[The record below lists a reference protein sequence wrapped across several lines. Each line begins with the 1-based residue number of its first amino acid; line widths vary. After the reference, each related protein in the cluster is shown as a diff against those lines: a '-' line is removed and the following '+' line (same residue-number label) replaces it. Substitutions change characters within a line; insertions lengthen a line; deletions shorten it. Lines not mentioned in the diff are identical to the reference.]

1 MQAEQ
6 KRAVVIVNTRSRRGQ
21 EWYPDV
27 IATLP
32 KHGIVIE
39 KAMPFKDSKR
49 MVQAVK
55 DAIKAETPLI
65 IVGGGDGTL
74 GSMARHFI
82 GSKSVMGVLPLGT
95 GNQFAR
101 DLCIDANVETA
112 CEVIGSGK
120 VTGVDV
126 GFAGSDHFL
135 TVATAGLTTLIAQE
149 LTNDA
154 KRKLGRFVYVFA
166 LVRAIRRLRPF
177 HAKLVTPQHT
187 LEFDTIQVVIGN
199 GRFHAGPFPL
209 APDAAITNG
218 SLVVYALASRSR
230 WELVRFALHLPG
242 GHHVDLVE
250 VPTFHTTGGTLTTS
264 PIQKVTVDGEIAEK
278 TPLTFGIRPRALQ
291 VMVPK
296 DFTDVGS
303 VTPV

>member
-6 KRAVVIVNTRSRRGQ
+6 KRAIVIVNTRSRRGK
-21 EWYPDV
+21 EWYPQV
-27 IATLP
+27 LEALP
-32 KHGIVIE
+32 KHGVTVE
-39 KAMPFKDSKR
+39 RATAFTDGKQMVKATR
-49 MVQAVK
+49 E
-55 DAIKAETPLI
+55 AIASHAPLI

-74 GSMARHFI
+74 GSVARHFI
-82 GSKSVMGVLPLGT
+82 GSRSVLGVLPLGT
-95 GNQFAR
+95 GNQFAK
-101 DLCIDANVETA
+101 DLCITADVEAA
-112 CEVIGSGK
+112 CEVIGAGK
-120 VTGVDV
+120 VMGVDV

-154 KRKLGRFVYVFA
+154 KRRLGRFVYLFA
-166 LVRAIRRLRPF
+166 LVRAVHRLRPF
-177 HAKLVTPQHT
+177 YAKFVTPERT

-218 SLVVYALASRSR
+218 NLTVYALATRSR

-242 GHHVDLVE
+242 GHQGDLVE
-250 VPTFHTTGGTLTTS
+250 VPTFHTTGGTLTTT

-278 TPLTFGIRPRALQ
+278 TPLTFGIRPHALQ
-291 VMVPK
+291 VMVPQ
-296 DFTDVGS
+296 DFTG
-303 VTPV
+303 

>member
-6 KRAVVIVNTRSRRGQ
+6 KRAIVIVNTRSRRGK
-21 EWYPDV
+21 EWYPQV
-27 IATLP
+27 IETLP
-32 KHGIVIE
+32 KHGIVID
-39 KAMPFKDSKR
+39 KAIPVTDPKLL
-49 MVQAVK
+49 
-55 DAIKAETPLI
+55 IKATKEAIASKAPLI

-74 GSMARHFI
+74 GSVARHFI
-82 GSKSVMGVLPLGT
+82 GSQSVLGVLPLGT

-101 DLCIDANVETA
+101 DLCIDADVEKA
-112 CEVIGSGK
+112 CEVIGAGK
-120 VTGVDV
+120 VAGVDV

-154 KRKLGRFVYVFA
+154 KRRLGRFVYLFA

-177 HAKLVTPQHT
+177 HAKLVTPEHT

-209 APDAAITNG
+209 APDAAITSG

-242 GHHVDLVE
+242 GHQGDLVE
-250 VPTFHTTGGTLTTS
+250 VPTFHTTGGTLTTT
-264 PIQKVTVDGEIAEK
+264 PIQKVTVDGEIVEK

-291 VMVPK
+291 VMVPQ
-296 DFTDVGS
+296 DFAG
-303 VTPV
+303 

>member
-1 MQAEQ
+1 MPAEQ
-6 KRAVVIVNTRSRRGQ
+6 KRAIVIVNTRSRRGK
-21 EWYPDV
+21 EWYPQV
-27 IATLP
+27 LEALP
-32 KHGIVIE
+32 KHGIVID
-39 KAMPFKDSKR
+39 KAIPVTAPKVM
-49 MVQAVK
+49 
-55 DAIKAETPLI
+55 IKATKEAIASGAPLI

-74 GSMARHFI
+74 GSVVRHFI
-82 GSKSVMGVLPLGT
+82 GSRSVLGVLPLGT

-101 DLCIDANVETA
+101 DLCIDVDVEKA

-126 GFAGSDHFL
+126 GFAGSDYFL

-154 KRKLGRFVYVFA
+154 KRRLGRFVYLFA

-177 HAKLVTPQHT
+177 HAKLVTPEHT

-209 APDAAITNG
+209 APDAGITNG

-242 GHHVDLVE
+242 GHQGDLVE

-264 PIQKVTVDGEIAEK
+264 PIQKVTVDGEIVEK

-291 VMVPK
+291 VMVPQ
-296 DFTDVGS
+296 DFTG
-303 VTPV
+303 

>member
-6 KRAVVIVNTRSRRGQ
+6 KRAVVIVNTKSRRGK
-21 EWYPDV
+21 EWYPQV

-39 KAMPFKDSKR
+39 KAMPFTDAKK
-49 MVQAVK
+49 MVRATK
-55 DAIKAETPLI
+55 EAIAAGTPLV

-74 GSMARHFI
+74 GSVARHFI
-82 GSKSVMGVLPLGT
+82 GSHSTLGVLPLGT

-101 DLCIDANVETA
+101 DLCIRADVEAA

-120 VTGVDV
+120 QMGVDV

-154 KRKLGRFVYVFA
+154 KRRLGRFVYLFA
-166 LVRAIRRLRPF
+166 LMRAIRKLVPF
-177 HAKLVTPQHT
+177 HAKLVTPEQT

-209 APDAAITNG
+209 APDAAITTGN
-218 SLVVYALASRSR
+218 LVVYALATRSR
-230 WELVRFALHLPG
+230 WELLKFAMHLPG
-242 GHHVDLVE
+242 GHQGDLVE
-250 VPTFHTTGGTLTTS
+250 VPTFHTVGGELTAT
-264 PIQKVTVDGEIAEK
+264 PLQKVTVDGEVVEK
-278 TPLTFGIRPRALQ
+278 TPLTFGVRPRALQ
-291 VMVPK
+291 VMVPPE
-296 DFTDVGS
+296 FEG
-303 VTPV
+303 

>member
-6 KRAVVIVNTRSRRGQ
+6 KRAIVIVNTHSRRGR
-21 EWYPDV
+21 EWYPKV
-27 IATLP
+27 LATLP

-39 KAMPFKDSKR
+39 KAIPLKDPKR
-49 MVQAVK
+49 LIQVTK
-55 DAIKAETPLI
+55 EAIAAGAPLV

-74 GSMARHFI
+74 GSVARHFI
-82 GSKSVMGVLPLGT
+82 GSRSVLGVLPLGT

-101 DLCIDANVETA
+101 DLCIHADVETA
-112 CEVIGSGK
+112 CEVISAGK
-120 VTGVDV
+120 VAGVDV

-149 LTNDA
+149 LTENA
-154 KRKLGRFVYVFA
+154 KRRLGRFVYLFA
-166 LVRAIRRLRPF
+166 LFRAIRRLVPF
-177 HAKLVTPQHT
+177 HAKLVTPEQT

-209 APDAAITNG
+209 APDATITNG
-218 SLVVYALASRSR
+218 KLIVYALATRSR
-230 WELVRFALHLPG
+230 MELLRFAIHLPG
-242 GHHVDLVE
+242 GHQGDLVE

-264 PIQKVTVDGEIAEK
+264 PIQKVTVDGEIVEK

-291 VMVPK
+291 VMVPQ
-296 DFTDVGS
+296 DF
-303 VTPV
+303 PE